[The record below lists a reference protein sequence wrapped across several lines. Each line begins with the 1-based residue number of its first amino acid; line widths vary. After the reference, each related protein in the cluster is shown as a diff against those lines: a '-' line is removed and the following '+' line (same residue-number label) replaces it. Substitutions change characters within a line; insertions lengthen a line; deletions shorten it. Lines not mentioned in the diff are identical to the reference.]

1 MVPAMTTEAE
11 YESALE
17 AAAKDLKAAQ
27 TADDVR
33 RVWRTHMGTLGHRT
47 LGRVLMGQS
56 LDRMLERRQL
66 RAERDE

>member
-1 MVPAMTTEAE
+1 MTTEAE

-33 RVWRTHMGTLGHRT
+33 RVWRAHTGTLGHRT
-47 LGRVLMGQS
+47 LGRLLMGQS

-66 RAERDE
+66 RAEKDD